1 MKYRVKGAPAQTMSL
16 PARKQFLDNAELV
29 HRLRQVG
36 EDRRASFLHRNLTGE
51 AQRMES
57 ELRHVQL
64 PAPTRKKHIEHI
76 ANLHKAAIHVLL
88 HKKPALGKLH

>member
-1 MKYRVKGAPAQTMSL
+1 MGTRGAS
-16 PARKQFLDNAELV
+16 DLV
-29 HRLRQVG
+29 G
-36 EDRRASFLHRNLTGE
+36 D

-64 PAPTRKKHIEHI
+64 PTPTRKEHMKRI
-76 ANLHKAAIHVLL
+76 ANLHKAALHVLA